1 MASSRA
7 ALRLFLVVPAVFA
20 VALLA
25 APARS
30 LAGPVAEFEAA
41 LRTAYSDYRT
51 ALFHS
56 NTKNAEGT
64 VKAIAAFET
73 KWSALS
79 IKYASPP
86 PQYADDPKWSE
97 TLAKVKFI
105 LDHAEAVADKGD
117 LLEAHEMLE
126 QIRDVIGD
134 LHTRNG
140 MVGFSDR
147 MNAFHTAMEHM
158 LQNKFDGFST
168 AGFGA
173 LREQAAVLAY
183 LANELDRFPPPE
195 AGETDYAPSLKA
207 LQQAVADIQAAA
219 RASDVA
225 AAKAALA
232 KIKPVYAKL
241 FLNFG

>member
-1 MASSRA
+1 MVSSRA
-7 ALRLFLVVPAVFA
+7 AIPLVCAA
-20 VALLA
+20 LA
-25 APARS
+25 AVLGTAAPS
-30 LAGPVAEFEAA
+30 LAGPVAEFETA
-41 LRTAYSDYRT
+41 LRVAYADYRT

-64 VKAIAAFET
+64 ARAIAAFET

-86 PQYADDPKWSE
+86 PQYVDDPKWSE

-105 LDHAEAVADKGD
+105 LDHAEVVAAKD

-134 LHTRNG
+134 LHARNG

-158 LQNKFDGFST
+158 LQDKFDGFSG

-195 AGETDYAPSLKA
+195 AGEADYAPTLKA

-219 RASDVA
+219 RTNNVA

-232 KIKPVYAKL
+232 KIKPAYAKL